1 MATLLTKIFIL
12 FAALFGAEE
21 LNAQSARTLVASSA
35 IEQDTQGTNIMWCDV
50 LHSNTIRVTKLDSFK
65 ISPVQLRWLKD
76 TLDNRI
82 SVVGANLSVVKAGNI
97 YTVSNT
103 GGTGFSFNV
112 CDPDSSATNELQ
124 DLSLSATKDTLSITG
139 GDTVFLRRQE
149 VYSGTTNASGLVTF
163 NFNRAYGVS
172 PNVQPVISPQPNT
185 NQGVRI
191 SAISPTAVT
200 IHVFQRNSVN
210 LLGIDV
216 LLSNTVNVNNAAVE
230 ILVTE
235 K

>member
-12 FAALFGAEE
+12 FAALFGAAETDAQTARVLYTPNAVE
-21 LNAQSARTLVASSA
+21 L
-35 IEQDTQGTNIMWCDV
+35 DTFGTNIMWCDIQHGNV
-50 LHSNTIRVTKLDSFK
+50 LRISKRDSFK
-65 ISPVQLRWLKD
+65 ISPVQIPWFKD
-76 TLDNRI
+76 
-82 SVVGANLSVVKAGNI
+82 SVDAEMEQHVVNLSVAKAGNI

-103 GGTGFSFNV
+103 GGSGFAFNV

-163 NFNRAYGVS
+163 NFNTAYAVS